1 MKGKIKMFTKEQ
13 IYSIDNMPLFAEL
26 YSDTAA
32 AKARYTELY
41 ELFCEKYGNRD
52 KVYLFSTPGRT
63 EIGGNHTDHNHGC
76 VLAGSVDLDSV
87 AVVVP
92 TSDNIVSIHSVGYKR
107 PFDVNL
113 NDLEPNP
120 AEKETTMS
128 LIRGIA
134 ARFKELGYNIGGFKA
149 YITSTVKRGSGLSS
163 SASIEVLIG
172 KIFARLYNEGNE
184 ADAVELAKIGQYA
197 ENVYFGKP
205 CGLMDQTA
213 CAVGGIISIDF
224 KDTKN
229 PVVEQVQLDLSKLGY
244 CLAVVDTGGNHAD
257 LTDDYASVPK
267 EMKAVAAEFGK
278 EVLRDIEVA
287 DIIANA
293 KVLREKL
300 GDRAVLRAIHFIND
314 NKRVAK
320 QIECIKNN
328 DFDALLSCINDSGNS
343 SWEYLQNCMTTKN
356 PTEQGITI
364 ALALTR
370 EYCKNFKFAARVHG
384 GGFAGTIQVFL
395 PIAEF
400 DGYCK
405 TMENIFGKGCVTKL
419 SIRGKGTIC
428 LE

>member
-1 MKGKIKMFTKEQ
+1 MFTKEQ
-13 IYSIDNMPLFAEL
+13 IYSIDKMPLFAEL
-26 YSDTAA
+26 YGDVNA
-32 AKARYTELY
+32 AKARYIELY
-41 ELFCEKYGNRD
+41 ELFCETYGAED

-92 TSDNIVSIHSVGYKR
+92 TDDGIVSVHSVGYNKS
-107 PFDVNL
+107 FEVDL
-113 NDLEPNP
+113 NDLAVNP
-120 AEKETTMS
+120 DEKETTMS

-134 ARFKELGYNIGGFKA
+134 ARFKELGLNIGGFKA

-172 KIFARLYNEGNE
+172 KIFGRLYNEGNE
-184 ADAVELAKIGQYA
+184 PDAVELAKIGQYA

-224 KDTKN
+224 KDTKD
-229 PVVEQVQLDLSKLGY
+229 PIVEQVQLDLAGLGY

-257 LTDDYASVPK
+257 LTEDYASVPK

-278 EVLRDIEVA
+278 EVLRDIEMS
-287 DIIANA
+287 DIIKNA
-293 KVLREKL
+293 GALRKKL

-314 NKRVAK
+314 NKRVSK

-328 DFDALLSCINDSGNS
+328 DFDGFFGCINDSGNS

-356 PTEQGITI
+356 PLEQGITM

-370 EYCKNFKFAARVHG
+370 EYCKGFKYAARVHG
-384 GGFAGTIQVFL
+384 GGFAGTIQAFL
-395 PIAEF
+395 PISEF
-400 DGYCK
+400 DGYCQ
-405 TMENIFGKGCVTKL
+405 TMENVFGKGCVTKL

-428 LE
+428 VE